1 MNKPKLTE
9 GQARVRV
16 AFNPNALK
24 RVETFKN
31 LMASAIDELNKHA
44 SKVRVR
50 YGEDNDPGK
59 LNSNIGDMERELATA
74 KTQIQQASMW
84 GVAALTNDLMFKY
97 SKNETVP
104 VSLFQPHEDRV
115 IAEQSALATK
125 CTDLEVFINSNPIF
139 NGLPEVEQ
147 EDLKA
152 QLASMTAYHKILG
165 KRIARFIPKE
175 SNE

>member
-9 GQARVRV
+9 GQARVRA
-16 AFNPNALK
+16 AFNPNALT
-24 RVETFKN
+24 RVEVFKKH
-31 LMASAIDELNKHA
+31 MASAIDHVDGVLKQIITVVPE
-44 SKVRVR
+44 
-50 YGEDNDPGK
+50 GED
-59 LNSNIGDMERELATA
+59 LGDMFREVATA

-84 GVAALTNDLMFKY
+84 GVAALTHELTFKHLLNDVLII
-97 SKNETVP
+97 SK
-104 VSLFQPHEDRV
+104 FQPHEDRV

-152 QLASMTAYHKILG
+152 QLDSMMAYHKILG